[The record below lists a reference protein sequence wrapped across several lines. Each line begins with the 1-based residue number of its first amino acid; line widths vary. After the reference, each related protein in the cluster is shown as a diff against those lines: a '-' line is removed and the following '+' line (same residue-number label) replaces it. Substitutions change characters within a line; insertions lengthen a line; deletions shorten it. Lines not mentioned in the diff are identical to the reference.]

1 MKTVASPATHGRN
14 TMGNVVI
21 MTANGFIPFGKGQAT
36 FLAKRMLGKND
47 REFAKEIG
55 ELQRLGVID
64 SEREVTGWICPECS
78 SEFDLND
85 NIVYIYGENSIQGK
99 A

>member
-1 MKTVASPATHGRN
+1 MVTRQSLSRTKKKKPKDLCPICDKNLYLNSDFT
-14 TMGNVVI
+14 
-21 MTANGFIPFGKGQAT
+21 
-36 FLAKRMLGKND
+36 KR
-47 REFAKEIG
+47 IG
-55 ELQRLGVID
+55 LID
-64 SEREVTGWICPECS
+64 SDKEVTGWICPECS

>member
-1 MKTVASPATHGRN
+1 MAAKQSSLRTKKRSPKDLCPICDKNLYLNKDFT
-14 TMGNVVI
+14 
-21 MTANGFIPFGKGQAT
+21 
-36 FLAKRMLGKND
+36 KR
-47 REFAKEIG
+47 IG
-55 ELQRLGVID
+55 LID
-64 SEREVTGWICPECS
+64 SDKCVTGWICPKCN